1 VAAIV
6 LLAHGIAI
14 RFWNYAMYTGAVAAG
29 VLVLVDLPQ
38 PTSYSAE
45 GYRIPWTLCGVGIG
59 VLVMLLAGLLAKR
72 TAKAPP
78 QPAAQP
84 A

>member
-1 VAAIV
+1 VVALV
-6 LLAHGIAI
+6 LLMHGAAV
-14 RFWNYAMYTGAVAAG
+14 RFWNYALYTGAIAAA
-29 VLVLVDLPQ
+29 VLILEDLTKP
-38 PTSYSAE
+38 SNYGEE
-45 GYRIPWTLCGVGIG
+45 GYRILWTLCGVAIG
-59 VLVMLLAGLLAKR
+59 ALVMFLAGLLARR